1 MKLIFAAVALS
12 CVVSIADHYRSV
24 FCCVH
29 WTTAGADILGQPSV
43 AKYKMQYREPG

>member
-12 CVVSIADHYRSV
+12 CVVSIADHYRSAFV
-24 FCCVH
+24 AL
-29 WTTAGADILGQPSV
+29 TGYSGAESSGEPSV